1 MLKLSDRSSKSIALG
16 LTPLR
21 DATRNKGC
29 ECFMP
34 RRKRTFACGHKGYG
48 RKCHRC
54 EQERMA
60 QEKVEREISQKKQKK
75 LEWEATFC
83 NDLIDLKG
91 LPDYVVVK
99 ARSIIAGLTDNKSYR
114 EYGGKRLRHNRFI
127 VSIPVT
133 RNYRMICEDYGSYV
147 VPQKV
152 MSHEDYNVCKPGS

>member
-1 MLKLSDRSSKSIALG
+1 MVLVA
-16 LTPLR
+16 LR
-21 DATRNKGC
+21 DLSNNNGFERV
-29 ECFMP
+29 MP
-34 RRKRTFACGHKGYG
+34 KRRRTFPCGHKGYG

-54 EQERMA
+54 EQEQMV
-60 QEKVEREISQKKQKK
+60 KDKTNREIAEKREKKQ
-75 LEWEATFC
+75 EWEATFSR
-83 NDLIDLKG
+83 DLIDLKG

-99 ARSIIAGLTDNKSYR
+99 ARAIIAGLTDHKSYR

-133 RNYRMICEDYGSYV
+133 RNYRMICEDCGSFV